1 MNKYCIGNWKQNMS
15 PSDTMKYC
23 DEMKQVLQ
31 KKSIS
36 GSVHCVIA
44 PSYLSLPYTGEL
56 PSTIERA
63 AQNCSPFPSGSY
75 TGEISASWLLE
86 VGCKY
91 CIVGHSERRKHMH
104 ESDQDVMQKFLQL
117 TENTITPIVCV
128 GETDPSQNEED
139 RLLHILSQLSLLPKD
154 QTFLIAYE
162 PVWAIGTGV
171 IPSTSWISTVS
182 KEISNQFPLCEVLYG
197 GSVNES
203 NMKDINSILS
213 IQGFLIG
220 GASLKVDVFCTILKE
235 MEAAMNE
242 K

>member
-1 MNKYCIGNWKQNMS
+1 
-15 PSDTMKYC
+15 
-23 DEMKQVLQ
+23 MKQVLQ

-139 RLLHILSQLSLLPKD
+139 RLSHILSQLSLLPKD

>member
-31 KKSIS
+31 QKSIQ
-36 GSVHCVIA
+36 GSVQCVIA

-56 PSTIERA
+56 PSNIERA
-63 AQNCSPFPSGSY
+63 AQNCSPFSGGSY

-91 CIVGHSERRKHMH
+91 CIVGHSERRNYMH
-104 ESDQDVMQKFLQL
+104 ESDQDVIQKFLQL
-117 TENTITPIVCV
+117 TENSIIPIVCV
-128 GETDPSQNEED
+128 GEIDPSQSDEN
-139 RLLHILSQLSLLPKD
+139 RLSYVLSQLSLFPKD
-154 QTFLIAYE
+154 IAFLVAYE
-162 PVWAIGTGV
+162 PVWAIGTGLL
-171 IPSTSWISTVS
+171 PSPNWIKTVS
-182 KEISNQFPLCEVLYG
+182 EEISIQFPQCEILYG

-203 NMKDINSILS
+203 NMKEIDSIPS
-213 IQGFLIG
+213 IHGFLIG
-220 GASLKVDVFCTILKE
+220 GASLKPDAFCSILKE